1 MKFLKFI
8 KNIILVCLLVVIM
21 ICGTV
26 VYKGYKM
33 YSDAIAEKSVQEM
46 VSEIQE
52 KESYTTIDE
61 LPEIYIQAVLSVE
74 DRRFYSHSG
83 IDIIS
88 IARAIKNDIAAGEF
102 VEGGSTITQQLA
114 KNVYFT
120 QAKKIERKIAEVF
133 MAFQIEKECDKDK
146 ILELYLNTSY
156 FGEGCYTVYDASR
169 RYFDKDP
176 IEMTIEESTM
186 LAGIPNAPSVYAPTV
201 NPDLAKQRQRQ
212 VLDKMMEYGIITLE
226 EAEEIMN

>member
-1 MKFLKFI
+1 
-8 KNIILVCLLVVIM
+8 
-21 ICGTV
+21 
-26 VYKGYKM
+26 M
-33 YSDAIAEKSVQEM
+33 YNDAIAEKSVQEM

-61 LPEIYIQAVLSVE
+61 LPEMYIEAVLAVE
-74 DRRFYSHSG
+74 DRRFYSHAG

-120 QAKKIERKIAEVF
+120 QAKKLERKIAEVF
-133 MAFQIEKECDKDK
+133 MAFEIEKECSKDL

-156 FGEGCYTVYDASR
+156 FGEGCYTVYDASK
-169 RYFDKDP
+169 RYFDKEP
-176 IEMTIEESTM
+176 IDMTIEESTL

-212 VLDKMMEYGIITLE
+212 VLDKMIEYGIITID
-226 EAEEIMN
+226 EAEEILE